1 MTARELQD
9 LLREL
14 LEELLFARDDA
25 DDPLADLAERMD
37 GIRRICTYDDAGVLT
52 TDKGLV
58 IECDDGA
65 EYQLTIIRSK

>member
-9 LLREL
+9 LLPEL

-25 DDPLADLAERMD
+25 DDPLADFAERMD
-37 GIRRICTYDDAGVLT
+37 GIRRICSYDDAGVLT

-58 IECDDGA
+58 IECDD
-65 EYQLTIIRSK
+65 ETEFQVSIVRSE